1 MRQEFPRAV
10 KAKAFARA
18 GGQCE
23 GCTARLVPGKFAYD
37 HDLPDGLGGGPTL
50 ANCKVLCDACHDAK
64 TAGRDVPTIAKMK
77 RQRDSHIGAR
87 TATRKLQSRGFTPA
101 APQRRASRPLNKWRG
116 DTDAP
121 E

>member
-18 GGQCE
+18 GGHCE
-23 GCTARLVPGKFAYD
+23 GCTAKLMAGAFHYD
-37 HDLPDGLGGGPTL
+37 HDLPDGLGGEPTL
-50 ANCKVLCDACHDAK
+50 ANCRVLCKACHGTK
-64 TAGRDVPTIAKMK
+64 TAERDVPIIAKMK

-116 DTDAP
+116 DT